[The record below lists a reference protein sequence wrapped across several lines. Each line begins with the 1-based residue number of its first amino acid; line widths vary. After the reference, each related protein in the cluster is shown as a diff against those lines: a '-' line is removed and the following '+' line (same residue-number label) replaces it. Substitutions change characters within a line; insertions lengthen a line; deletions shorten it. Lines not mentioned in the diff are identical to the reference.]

1 MRIYTRTGDGGE
13 TSLFD
18 GSRVHKDDAR
28 IEAYGT
34 IDELNALVGGI
45 ADHPALNRK
54 RKPCSTSRIICFAS
68 EACLPIRMGPARV
81 SRGWRPQK

>member
-34 IDELNALVGGI
+34 IDELNALMG
-45 ADHPALNRK
+45 ALLDQCELGRCA
-54 RKPCSTSRIICFAS
+54 PCA
-68 EACLPIRMGPARV
+68 
-81 SRGWRPQK
+81 K

>member
-34 IDELNALVGGI
+34 IDELNAFMGALL
-45 ADHPALNRK
+45 DHPTLAPQREDLRNIQDHLYTKVALHGLCVSSPGDNSK
-54 RKPCSTSRIICFAS
+54 CFS
-68 EACLPIRMGPARV
+68 
-81 SRGWRPQK
+81 